1 MKNLKKQI
9 AYVLIFLLSQSLFSS
24 TCFAS
29 DISSQLISEKM
40 DMTYIVTK
48 NESVYTGS
56 QLNKNHILLVS
67 HGLESIENTE
77 VEIENIDGFKI
88 KGDIVKIDLELDLCL
103 VKTREDLPNK
113 ENRIA
118 KPEKY
123 ESIFT
128 IGHPLQFEYIV
139 SRGYLSSPFEFDNRT
154 LAQLEVY
161 KGNSGGAVYNSNG
174 DIIGLIHGKRKDT
187 DIALL
192 VSYEDIKYFLKG
204 EIEYEEK

>member
-9 AYVLIFLLSQSLFSS
+9 VYVLIFLLSQSLFSS
-24 TCFAS
+24 TCFA
-29 DISSQLISEKM
+29 DGISSQLISEKM

-48 NESVYTGS
+48 NDCTYTSS
-56 QLNKNHILLVS
+56 QLNKNQILLVS
-67 HGLESIENTE
+67 HGLEDIKTTD

-88 KGDIVKIDLELDLCL
+88 KGDIIKMDLELDLCL

-113 ENRIA
+113 ENKIV

-123 ESIFT
+123 EEAFT

-139 SRGYLSSPFEFDNRT
+139 SRGYLSSPFEYDNRT

-174 DIIGLIHGKRKDT
+174 DIIGLVHGKRKDT

-204 EIEYEEK
+204 ENIYE

>member
-9 AYVLIFLLSQSLFSS
+9 AYVLIFLLSQSLFSG

-29 DISSQLISEKM
+29 DISSQLISEKA

-77 VEIENIDGFKI
+77 VEIQDIDGYKV
-88 KGDIVKIDLELDLCL
+88 KGDIIKMDLKLDLCL

-113 ENRIA
+113 ENKIV
-118 KPEKY
+118 KPQKY
-123 ESIFT
+123 EEVFT

-192 VSYEDIKYFLKG
+192 VSYEDIKHFLKG
-204 EIEYEEK
+204 ENIYE

>member
-1 MKNLKKQI
+1 MKNLKNQI
-9 AYVLIFLLSQSLFSS
+9 AYVLIFLLCYSLFSS

-29 DISSQLISEKM
+29 DISSQLISEKA

-67 HGLESIENTE
+67 HGLESIETSE

-113 ENRIA
+113 ENRIV

-128 IGHPLQFEYIV
+128 IGHPLQFEYVV

-204 EIEYEEK
+204 ENIYE